1 MIKISVQVDS
11 ALLEAQ
17 ITSLINDEV
26 MTEIHNVF
34 AKMCD
39 PYVPMQEGVLSQ
51 SINVTPQYVEY
62 RTPYA
67 HYQYMG
73 LVYGPNIPIYK
84 DGQIV
89 GWFSPPGQKKYP
101 TGASIQYSK
110 EQHPLATHHW
120 DQAMMTDKGEAFIKQ
135 VQQILERRARELYG

>member
-1 MIKISVQVDS
+1 MIKVTVDVNS
-11 ALLEAQ
+11 AAIESKLL
-17 ITSLINDEV
+17 SLIDDNV
-26 MTEIHNVF
+26 MLEIHNVF

-51 SINVTPQYVEY
+51 SINITPQYVEY

-73 LVYGPNIPIYK
+73 LVYGPNIPIRK
-84 DGQIV
+84 DGEIV
-89 GWFSPPGQKKYP
+89 GWFSPPGQTKHP

-120 DQAMMTDKGEAFIKQ
+120 DQAMMTDKGQ
-135 VQQILERRARELYG
+135 VFMKEVQAILERRARELYG